1 MLKVLTRTIVILAV
15 VGLAVGGA
23 WYLRNRSATAQTAT
37 TGGTYTQ
44 VVAAKRGDL
53 SSSLTVVGE
62 LSAVQQADLAF
73 DKLSSS
79 TALKTLNVAAGNTV
93 KAGDLL
99 ASVDPAAYQQ
109 ALDQAKSDLVSA
121 EETLADLEI
130 PATETEIAE
139 ADQAV
144 AEAGQDLAEAQVALA
159 ELQSPDA
166 SSIRQLQDAI
176 NNAQESLELAR
187 LQSNMT
193 EIDSTAA
200 SLRNAEYLVKW
211 HERKVIDL
219 EKIVAT
225 GKANKEQTELLAEE
239 QEALSSARVT
249 FVNAQTQR
257 RLALDSA
264 EATIVAAEATLAD
277 AREDLADAKTGG
289 DALELAKAQLTIKT
303 AEVALATAQAA
314 RAQLDEGADATELA
328 NARASVEKA
337 RLALADAEAA
347 LAGTSLLAPFDGTIL
362 QVQVRQGALISA
374 NTTILTIADL
384 DQLEVIASVD
394 ETSIKN
400 VLAGQVAQV
409 TFDAL
414 PGQTLQGVV
423 GAIPLQGTL
432 QGDVMVYE
440 VPVELQ
446 GAEGL
451 PLLVGMTANVA
462 ISTGEAADALLV
474 PTMAL
479 TKSDGMVQVQVA
491 DPANPSASPQAVPVQ
506 IGLSNGTYTQITAGL
521 NEGDQVVFQVSSDS
535 ASDFPMGG
543 GMIMMMDMGGGGQ
556 PPAPPQGAGGAG
568 PAGRQ

>member
-1 MLKVLTRTIVILAV
+1 MKIIFRIIGILAV
-15 VGLAVGGA
+15 VGLIVAGV

-44 VVAAKRGDL
+44 VVAAQRGDL

-62 LSAVQQADLAF
+62 LAAVQQADLAF

-79 TALKTLNVAAGNTV
+79 TALVTLNVAAGNTV

-99 ASVDPAAYQQ
+99 AAVDPAAYQQ

-121 EETLADLEI
+121 EETLADLET
-130 PATETEIAE
+130 PATETEVAE

-144 AEAGQDLAEAQVALA
+144 AEAEQDLAEAQEALA
-159 ELQSPDA
+159 ELASPDA
-166 SSIRQLQDAI
+166 SALRQLQDAV
-176 NNAQESLELAR
+176 NNAQESLDLAR

-200 SLRNAEYLVKW
+200 NLRNAEYLAKW

-239 QEALSSARVT
+239 QEALSAARVT
-249 FVNAQTQR
+249 LVNAQTQR

-264 EATIVAAEATLAD
+264 EASIKAAEVTLAG
-277 AREDLADAKTGG
+277 AREDLADAKAGG
-289 DALELAKAQLTIKT
+289 DALELAKARLNVRT
-303 AEVALATAQAA
+303 AEVAMAAAQET
-314 RAQLDEGADATELA
+314 RTRLDEGADATELA
-328 NARASVEKA
+328 NARADVQKKK
-337 RLALADAEAA
+337 LALADAGAA
-347 LAGTSLLAPFDGTIL
+347 LAGTSLTAPFDGTIL

-374 NTTILTIADL
+374 NTAILTIADL

-394 ETSIKN
+394 ETSIKS
-400 VLAGQVAQV
+400 VAAGQVAQV

-414 PGQTLQGVV
+414 PGQALRGVA

-440 VPVELQ
+440 VPIALE
-446 GAEGL
+446 GAEDL

-462 ISTGEAADALLV
+462 ILTGEAANALLV

-479 TKSDGMVQVQVA
+479 TKLGGMVQVQVA
-491 DPANPSASPQAVPVQ
+491 DPANPSASPQSVPVQ
-506 IGLSNGTYTQITAGL
+506 VGLSNGTYTQITAGL

-535 ASDFPMGG
+535 TSNFPMGG
-543 GMIMMMDMGGGGQ
+543 GMMMMDVGGGGQ
-556 PPAPPQGAGGAG
+556 PPEPPQGAAGAR
-568 PAGRQ
+568 PSGRQ